1 MGGSFDP
8 IHVGHLIIA
17 EEAKVE
23 LDLARVIFIPAGQP
37 YFKEGRDVAPAHHRL
52 EMVRLAIASNPHFQM
67 SAVEINKPGFSYSVD
82 TLEVL
87 RGELGEDREIYF
99 ILGWDS
105 IVTLPQWKDLGWL
118 LKLCKLVGVPRP
130 GWARPDLEELESAAP
145 GALKRITLL
154 NRPLMDISST
164 EIRSRISR
172 SVSVRYLVSRD
183 VEEYI
188 TKHGL
193 YEAVTQ

>member
-1 MGGSFDP
+1 M
-8 IHVGHLIIA
+8 
-17 EEAKVE
+17 
-23 LDLARVIFIPAGQP
+23 
-37 YFKEGRDVAPAHHRL
+37 
-52 EMVRLAIASNPHFQM
+52 
-67 SAVEINKPGFSYSVD
+67 
-82 TLEVL
+82 
-87 RGELGEDREIYF
+87 
-99 ILGWDS
+99 
-105 IVTLPQWKDLGWL
+105 L
-118 LKLCKLVGVPRP
+118 LKLCRLVGVPRL
-130 GWARPDLEELESAAP
+130 GWARPDLEELESAVP

-172 SVSVRYLVSRD
+172 SVSVRYLVPRD